1 MKLIKKATPTTAD
14 NFKAGQEIEVT
25 TTHFDGRG
33 HESVAFVESVTT
45 QYTVVKVNKVTIDI
59 TDAKGDTYRLD
70 PTTVQHIA
78 VVKKPRKSA
87 KKAKS
92 AGAYVEWAKAHE
104 ARGGFEENRYGLR

>member
-1 MKLIKKATPTTAD
+1 MKLIKKATAAD
-14 NFKAGQEIEVT
+14 INFKAGQEIEVT

-33 HESVAFVESVTT
+33 YESVTK
-45 QYTVVKVNKVTIDI
+45 QYTVVKANKVTIDI

-87 KKAKS
+87 KQKESAFIAYAKAK
-92 AGAYVEWAKAHE
+92 E
-104 ARGGFEENRYGLR
+104 ARGGYEENRYGFRA

>member
-33 HESVAFVESVTT
+33 YESVTT

-87 KKAKS
+87 KRAKS